1 MWIGYQLVRNGRYSY
16 TPLMNQ
22 IWVTQYGK
30 PNVLKVEET
39 PDPIPRT
46 GEIWIK
52 VDAVGVSFLDATA
65 RMGQGVHAPTPPFVP
80 GFEVAGTV
88 EIVGQGV
95 PDFQE
100 GDPVFAL
107 TRFGG
112 YADTVCVP
120 YYQAFKRLQW
130 MPVPDAAALP
140 LNYLTAYLLV
150 RVFGAVQS
158 GDKVLIH
165 NAGGGVGSAAVDI
178 CRIMGAEIFGT
189 ASPEKFDFL
198 RQKGV
203 QNCIDYRNQDYE
215 RVVKNLAGKN
225 GVQVILDGLGGVHWP
240 KNSRLLSKT
249 GRHIY
254 YGMQS
259 SVTGSTFSR
268 LAHWR
273 SLIMTPI
280 FHLHQLVGDNRSV
293 SGVDVVGL
301 IGEPH
306 LYQKWMKQI
315 ISWYDEAL
323 FRPHIDKTF
332 TLGEAEKSPHLFT

>member
-1 MWIGYQLVRNGRYSY
+1 M
-16 TPLMNQ
+16 TK
-22 IWVTQYGK
+22 YGT
-30 PNVLKVEET
+30 PNVLKLEESH
-39 PDPIPRT
+39 DPIPRN
-46 GEIWIK
+46 GELRIK
-52 VDAVGVSFLDATA
+52 VEASGVSFLDLEA
-65 RMGQGVHAPTPPFVP
+65 RMGKGEQVPTAPFVP

-88 EIVGQGV
+88 ELVGQGV

-100 GDPVFAL
+100 GDSVFAL

-112 YADTVCVP
+112 YADTICVP
-120 YYQAFKRLQW
+120 YYQVFKRLQW
-130 MPVPDAAALP
+130 MPVQDAAALP

-150 RVFGAVQS
+150 RVFGSVQS

-189 ASPEKFDFL
+189 ASPEKFDYL
-198 RQKGV
+198 RGKGV

-215 RVVKNLAGKN
+215 RVVKDLAGKN

-240 KNSRLLSKT
+240 KNGRLLSKT

-259 SVTGSTFSR
+259 SVNGQTYSK

-273 SLIMTPI
+273 NLIMTPI
-280 FHLHQLVGDNRSV
+280 FHLFQLTSQNRSI
-293 SGVDVVGL
+293 SGVNMLQL
-301 IGEPH
+301 IEEPH

-323 FRPHIDKTF
+323 FRPNIDKEF
-332 TLGEAEKSPHLFT
+332 LLSEAEKAHRYLHNRQNKGKVVLMVTP